1 MYQSLGN
8 VGNKQNKYTEKNA
21 FGLYKYNHLNNY
33 YFEQRDTTIAFQ
45 TEHVTEE
52 GPIDNPTIKRRQ
64 LETTRRSLR
73 VELAHN
79 PAAV

>member
-1 MYQSLGN
+1 MHQSLGN
-8 VGNKQNKYTEKNA
+8 VGDKQNKCTEKNA
-21 FGLYKYNHLNNY
+21 SGLYNHLNNY

-45 TEHVTEE
+45 TEHATEE
-52 GPIDNPTIKRRQ
+52 GPIDNPTIKRGQ